1 MPLGMDGKPVD
12 GVLRLHSFP
21 PLGRVSQTDSQSV
34 AFSVV
39 LEVGDLDGDKPWE
52 VCVWHSSGDE
62 SIWEETILSSTP
74 ENDSPTCLS
83 TSNGKQLFYCISL
96 PISRSLHFTL
106 KFRSDPAQPW
116 SWVRDRLS
124 LDDGLVLSNAGTLY
138 QVEDNLSDVIQ
149 GLNPV
154 LKVSCV
160 ASQTPRTQL
169 WTIEAAAG
177 PACDAESAYTDLEL
191 GNPWGSFIR

>member
-1 MPLGMDGKPVD
+1 MPSGTDDRPID
-12 GVLRLHSFP
+12 GVLGLHSFP

-34 AFSVV
+34 AFLVV
-39 LEVGDLDGDKPWE
+39 LEVDDLDGDKPWE
-52 VCVWHSSGDE
+52 VCIWHSSGDE
-62 SIWEETILSSTP
+62 PIWEETILSCTP
-74 ENDSPTCLS
+74 ENGPPTRLF
-83 TSNGKQLFYCISL
+83 TSNGKQLFYHVSL

-116 SWVRDRLS
+116 SWARDCLS
-124 LDDGLVLSNAGTLY
+124 LEDGLVLANAGTMY
-138 QVEDNLSDVIQ
+138 SAKHDLSDVIQ
-149 GLNPV
+149 GLNPA
-154 LKVSCV
+154 LKVSSV

-177 PACDAESAYTDLEL
+177 PACDAESAYTDVEL